1 MVTYPSLI
9 LLSTKGGF
17 EHMKKVAAVLAVVV
31 LVVSLVS
38 LAFAAD
44 AKKATIKGVDA
55 KAGTIV
61 YTGEDGKDMT
71 MNVDKSVDLGKV
83 KAGDKVMITVEKDTV
98 MSVKAAKAKAAVGC

>member
-1 MVTYPSLI
+1 
-9 LLSTKGGF
+9 
-17 EHMKKVAAVLAVVV
+17 MKKVAAVVAVVV

-44 AKKATIKGVDA
+44 AMKGTIKSVDA
-55 KAGTIV
+55 QAGTIV
-61 YTGEDGKDMT
+61 FTADGGKDQT
-71 MNVDKSVDLGKV
+71 MHADKTVDLGKV